1 MKEIYVFKLCEIDDV
16 TDKVR
21 SDLDL
26 IAYLLYEE
34 IISFSYGLSNPVLV
48 QNDSLKYN
56 NIHEFSYD
64 GETRYRLR
72 NDYTSKYGFMYNPVS
87 LGKDCFGITVCSK
100 MIEQDELLKCMRIV
114 QSLIRTDYKFEI
126 QSISYKANSYDDESK
141 RVDAI
146 NKYYG
151 YNNGNLG
158 KGHKLTR
165 SKIGSLLT
173 LVGGMG
179 R

>member
-87 LGKDCFGITVCSK
+87 LGKDCFG
-100 MIEQDELLKCMRIV
+100 M
-114 QSLIRTDYKFEI
+114 QST
-126 QSISYKANSYDDESK
+126 A
-141 RVDAI
+141 
-146 NKYYG
+146 
-151 YNNGNLG
+151 
-158 KGHKLTR
+158 
-165 SKIGSLLT
+165 
-173 LVGGMG
+173 
-179 R
+179 